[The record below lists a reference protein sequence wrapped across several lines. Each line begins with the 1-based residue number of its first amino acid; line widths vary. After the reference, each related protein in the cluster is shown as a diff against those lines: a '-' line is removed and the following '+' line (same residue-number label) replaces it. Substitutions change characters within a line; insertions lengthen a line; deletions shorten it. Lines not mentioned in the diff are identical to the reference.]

1 MCVCVC
7 GAPLLPPP
15 FIHHC
20 RVRPWGVLVTQEVN
34 SEIAKRPHL
43 QLSLKCGPSGPRGT
57 DTDSRHRLKKHIRQ
71 RVERMFI
78 WRPRSNE
85 NELQRVNTSTFRGW
99 MDFNGDLIRNGILPF
114 RCRVHRLDY
123 TALLQCIP
131 QQIKLNT
138 RDYSVLWNT
147 LDRDQCDL
155 FFKFNLKRRRFEA
168 SYEKYSNA
176 LSQNRSES
184 VLMKCDRY
192 ERKNNSTFLW
202 SLCGVF
208 VKSKAL
214 CSLGFA
220 IKAVITFSNKLFKW
234 IQKL

>member
-1 MCVCVC
+1 M
-7 GAPLLPPP
+7 APRAPGGP
-15 FIHHC
+15 IQT
-20 RVRPWGVLVTQEVN
+20 VDIGWKNTYG
-34 SEIAKRPHL
+34 IASSACSFDGHVATRTSFSASTH
-43 QLSLKCGPSGPRGT
+43 
-57 DTDSRHRLKKHIRQ
+57 
-71 RVERMFI
+71 
-78 WRPRSNE
+78 PRSGDGW
-85 NELQRVNTSTFRGW
+85 TS
-99 MDFNGDLIRNGILPF
+99 MGDLIRNGILPF